1 MPFCAS
7 CGNENPATNS
17 FCSSCGTPVS
27 GANFTA
33 GAGVSRAK
41 PRKSPETMALA
52 STILGVVGGG
62 LFALGWLLWTTGYFS
77 GYHPS
82 DASWILWLLGGI
94 CWIVGSA
101 LPWNQVKNFL
111 GAAGQ
116 VIGFVSIFLLT
127 LAALI
132 GLLTYN
138 AIPQILEGV
147 GFAGLTTA
155 SGIYFIPKVRA
166 RISRWRNDTSFVQPV
181 LKGFNLAVL
190 R

>member
-17 FCSSCGTPVS
+17 FCSSCGSAVS
-27 GANFTA
+27 GANFNT
-33 GAGVSRAK
+33 GAGISRAR
-41 PRKSPETMALA
+41 PRKSPETVALA

-62 LFALGWLLWTTGYFS
+62 LFALGWFLWTSSYFS
-77 GYHPS
+77 GYRPS
-82 DASWILWLLGGI
+82 DATWILWLLGGI

-111 GAAGQ
+111 GAAVQ
-116 VIGFVSIFLLT
+116 VIGFVSICLLT

-132 GLLTYN
+132 GFLTYN
-138 AIPQILEGV
+138 ALPQILNGLS
-147 GFAGLTTA
+147 FAGLTTA

-166 RISRWRNDTSFVQPV
+166 RTSR
-181 LKGFNLAVL
+181 
-190 R
+190 